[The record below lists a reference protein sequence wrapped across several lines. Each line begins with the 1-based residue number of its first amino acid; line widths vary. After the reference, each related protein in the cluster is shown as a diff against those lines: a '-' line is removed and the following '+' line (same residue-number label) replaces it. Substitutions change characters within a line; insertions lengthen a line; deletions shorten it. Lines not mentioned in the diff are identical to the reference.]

1 MAYEKRELLLISGVL
16 LFMIGLLG
24 AGLPLIY
31 SVIIAV
37 AIYVGIKVYVG
48 KRKHVLAKQLG
59 QGICADCGSKIEGG
73 KCPNCG
79 TNWRKEN

>member
-1 MAYEKRELLLISGVL
+1 MAYDKRELLLIAGVM

-48 KRKHVLAKQLG
+48 KRKQVLSKQLG
-59 QGICADCGSKIEGG
+59 QGLCADCGSKVEGG
-73 KCPNCG
+73 KCPNCD
-79 TNWRKEN
+79 TN

>member
-1 MAYEKRELLLISGVL
+1 MAYDKRELLLIGGVMF
-16 LFMIGLLG
+16 FMIGLLG

-48 KRKHVLAKQLG
+48 KRKQMFSRQLG
-59 QGICADCGSKIEGG
+59 QGMCADCGSKIEGN
-73 KCPNCG
+73 KCPNCDS
-79 TNWRKEN
+79 NRHNDN